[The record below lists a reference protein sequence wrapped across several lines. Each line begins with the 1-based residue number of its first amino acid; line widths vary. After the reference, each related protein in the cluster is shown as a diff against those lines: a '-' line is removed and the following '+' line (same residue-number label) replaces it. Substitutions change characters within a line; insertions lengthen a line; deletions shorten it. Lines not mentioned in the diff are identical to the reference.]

1 MRKSLDGG
9 KTKTKPQKE
18 REREGEEAML
28 EMLMMMCYYCMGL
41 RIMHIQTDMYMMYI
55 CMYGLLSVFS
65 LVLVLLLTYMS
76 DHRRS

>member
-1 MRKSLDGG
+1 MAAR
-9 KTKTKPQKE
+9 QKQNHKK
-18 REREGEEAML
+18 REREGEEAVL
-28 EMLMMMCYYCMGL
+28 EMLMMCYYCMGL

-65 LVLVLLLTYMS
+65 LVLVVLLTYMS